1 MTLPLKTRILEYA
14 IMAKEPVTAEQVT
27 DALKEEY
34 KGERFC
40 NLKNIENLIDSYC
53 GVGAMKAAEVGFN
66 EQGDLQVTY
75 QVTSTGYS
83 YEHLIP
89 GHERK

>member
-14 IMAKEPVTAEQVT
+14 IMRKEPITAGEMT
-27 DALKEEY
+27 EALKKEY
-34 KGERFC
+34 QGERFC
-40 NLKNIENLIDSYC
+40 NLKNIENLMDSYC
-53 GVGAMKAAEVGFN
+53 GVGVMKAAEIDFN
-66 EQGDLQVTY
+66 EDQQLQVKY

-89 GHERK
+89 GHEEK